1 MSDGRKL
8 NDGDVK
14 ILQDEIVAKYDSVQA
29 VLKNL
34 QGTLDTME
42 GNWRG
47 IGANAFDKKQTEIN
61 QHMQAIGR
69 ILVDFLDGISNN
81 RKDVDRLEDEIRATM
96 NSIDVDYGGKHSAI
110 SSY

>member
-8 NDGDVK
+8 NDGEVK
-14 ILQDEIVAKYDSVQA
+14 FLEKEIVDKYDSVQA
-29 VLKNL
+29 SLKRL
-34 QGTLDTME
+34 QGILDSME

-47 IGANAFDKKQTEIN
+47 IGAHAFDKKQTEIN
-61 QHMQAIGR
+61 QHMVAIGR
-69 ILVDFLDGISNN
+69 ILVDFLDGISKN
-81 RKDVDRLEDEIRATM
+81 RTDVDRLEDDIRSTM

>member
-1 MSDGRKL
+1 MADGRKL

-14 ILQDEIVAKYDSVQA
+14 ILQDEIVMKYESVQG

-61 QHMQAIGR
+61 MHMQAIGR

-81 RKDVDRLEDEIRATM
+81 RKDVDRLEDDIRATM

>member
-1 MSDGRKL
+1 MADGRKL
-8 NDGDVK
+8 NDGEVK
-14 ILQDEIVAKYDSVQA
+14 FLQDEIVAKYDSVQGS
-29 VLKNL
+29 LKRL
-34 QGTLDTME
+34 QGILDSME

-47 IGANAFDKKQTEIN
+47 IGAHAFDKKQVEIN

-69 ILVDFLDGISNN
+69 ILVDFLDGISKN
-81 RKDVDRLEDEIRATM
+81 RTDVDRLEDDIRATM

>member
-69 ILVDFLDGISNN
+69 ILVDFLDGISSN
-81 RKDVDRLEDEIRATM
+81 RKDVDKLEDEIRSTM